1 MSFETN
7 KKMQMAQ
14 TVINTVTAAMGAYA
28 SLASIPVVGPALGAA
43 AAAAISAIGAA
54 QLAIIAGSSY
64 QGGGSSDTSG
74 GLSSVSAGGDR
85 VNSVDVA
92 RATSPAGE
100 MAYMRGQQGVGNMTN
115 FRRGGFTGRK
125 YRAFGGYTGFMV
137 GEQGPEM
144 FFPNRPGT
152 VMPADDT
159 AELAGGST
167 NVNFTINTID
177 SQGVEDF
184 IFANRGGMIDAI
196 REAANS
202 HGQAFLEGVDV
213 LQDRDR
219 AGGGIAFAG
228 VSKDRR

>member
-1 MSFETN
+1 M
-7 KKMQMAQ
+7 
-14 TVINTVTAAMGAYA
+14 NT
-28 SLASIPVVGPALGAA
+28 
-43 AAAAISAIGAA
+43 AAAIMSVWSVHAANIPLAAAMTAIIAALGAA
-54 QLAIIAGSSY
+54 QLATIAGTSY
-64 QGGGSSDTSG
+64 QGGGSG
-74 GLSSVSAGGDR
+74 GGGGGVSSLSVGGDR
-85 VNSVDVA
+85 QNRVDVA

-115 FRRGGFTGRK
+115 FRPGGFTGRR
-125 YRAFGGYTGFMV
+125 YMAFGGYTGFMV

-144 FFPNRPGT
+144 FFPDRPGT

-159 AELAGGST
+159 AEMTGGST

-184 IFANRGGMIDAI
+184 IFANRGEMINAI

-202 HGQAFLEGVDV
+202 HGQGFLEGVDV

-219 AGGGIAFAG
+219 AGAGIAFAG